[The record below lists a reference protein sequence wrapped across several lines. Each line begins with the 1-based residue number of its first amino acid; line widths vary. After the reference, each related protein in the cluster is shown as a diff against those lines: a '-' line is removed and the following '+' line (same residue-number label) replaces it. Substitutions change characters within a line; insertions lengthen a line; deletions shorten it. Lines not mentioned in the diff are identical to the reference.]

1 MIFPEMLYKIIFYC
15 FRQFRFSDQLP
26 DFQAGGGLDTMAG
39 EPPPRMRHQQPWC
52 LALRQ
57 PLQATPTGHLT
68 FPEQSRRRRWQH
80 GQQ

>member
-1 MIFPEMLYKIIFYC
+1 MGFLPQLFRIIFLR
-15 FRQFRFSDQLP
+15 FRQFRVSDQLP
-26 DFQAGGGLDTMAG
+26 DIQAGGGLDTVAG